1 MVLVGGATLM
11 LIGCAQNQD
20 TSGEESGVRIETQT
34 SVGARTGLQ
43 NGELL
48 PLEER
53 AKRAGVS
60 LALAEAWE
68 KSGVHI
74 ANNGS
79 VYAEECGAAR
89 RVSRPAGKAIY
100 C

>member
-1 MVLVGGATLM
+1 MLVGGATLM

-20 TSGEESGVRIETQT
+20 ATGETSGVRIETQT